1 MKESMNRI
9 LEGFPADPDA
19 AGRRSHGAGG
29 NDDESET
36 LQSRLETSGNAEP
49 VAGALSITDP
59 VALFRHLDASAR
71 FHRDT
76 GIGRLF
82 HPGRVSLRENV
93 PNDSLHVVVEGN
105 RVSAHVDRVS
115 PLGVRPAGPSRY
127 SAPRAVAHNL
137 VGMAQDVVALLRGRQ
152 GDHRCELD
160 CEWVPNDGDNSS
172 READVL
178 GPEASAWSVQ
188 LEARVTGRI
197 DEARLREALATAFG
211 RRTFEDDPLKMV
223 ACDDDVSLD
232 AARGQLQAL
241 AVPITAWP
249 PLHAWVARGPAGD
262 VLMLNLNHAAA
273 DGFGA
278 LRVLDSIA
286 RAYAGN
292 MTPEASLEVLAGS
305 DLPIRPAAAD
315 PSILTRSARR
325 LIERLRDALARPS
338 LLAVDQ
344 PEDRAG
350 CRFHLIALSEEQTRE
365 VNDVRLADTGSNVLM
380 AALHLEMDEWNLQ
393 HRTPG
398 RRFHVLTTVNL
409 RPVDW
414 QAEPVGNFSVTARV
428 STTRR
433 ERRGPAAALSAVA
446 AQTARNKAGRTGV
459 ALMAALERSGLLPMW
474 AKQSTAVLRAL
485 TGNVLVD
492 NALLTDVGRLDE
504 LPVFGP
510 DAGPTV
516 GLWVSTP
523 ARSPLTLSLGAVT
536 IGGRLHL
543 SFRYPNRLFGPEAAR
558 RFAEGYL
565 RQLRLVAQSRL

>member
-1 MKESMNRI
+1 M
-9 LEGFPADPDA
+9 
-19 AGRRSHGAGG
+19 
-29 NDDESET
+29 SET
-36 LQSRLETSGNAEP
+36 LQSGLEASGTAEP
-49 VAGALSITDP
+49 AADAVSITDP
-59 VALFRHLDASAR
+59 AALFRHLDASGR

-82 HPGRVSLRENV
+82 HPGQVSLRENV

-115 PLGVRPAGPSRY
+115 PLVVQPAGPSRY
-127 SAPRAVAHNL
+127 SVRRAAAHNV

-152 GDHRCELD
+152 GDPRCELD
-160 CEWVPNDGDNSS
+160 CEWVPNGGETSS
-172 READVL
+172 EADVPE
-178 GPEASAWSVQ
+178 PEASAWSVQ
-188 LEARVTGRI
+188 LEARVAGRF

-211 RRTFEDDPLKMV
+211 RGTFEDDRLTVV
-223 ACDDDVSLD
+223 ACDDVDGLE
-232 AARGQLQAL
+232 AARGRLQAL
-241 AVPITAWP
+241 AVPVAAWP
-249 PLHAWVARGPAGD
+249 PLHAWVARGPDGD

-278 LRVLDSIA
+278 LQVMGAIA
-286 RAYAGN
+286 DAYAGN

-305 DLPIRPAAAD
+305 DLPIRPAVAS
-315 PSILTRSARR
+315 PSILMRAASGA
-325 LIERLRDALARPS
+325 IERLRDALARPS

-350 CRFHLIALSEEQTRE
+350 CRFHLFALSEDETRE
-365 VNDVRLADTGSNVLM
+365 VHDARPSGTGSSNVFM
-380 AALHLEMDEWNLQ
+380 AALHLAMHEWNLQ

-398 RRFHVLTTVNL
+398 RRFHALTTVNL
-409 RPVDW
+409 RPGDW
-414 QAEPVGNFSVTARV
+414 QAAPVGNFSVTARV

-433 ERRGPAAALSAVA
+433 DRQEPAAALRAVA
-446 AQTARNKAGRTGV
+446 AQTARNKASRTGV

-474 AKQSTAVLRAL
+474 AKQSTAVLQAL

-492 NALLTDVGRLDE
+492 NAMLTNLGRPDE
-504 LPVFGP
+504 PPSFGP

-516 GLWVSTP
+516 ELWVSTP

-565 RQLRLVAQSRL
+565 RQLLLVAHSRS